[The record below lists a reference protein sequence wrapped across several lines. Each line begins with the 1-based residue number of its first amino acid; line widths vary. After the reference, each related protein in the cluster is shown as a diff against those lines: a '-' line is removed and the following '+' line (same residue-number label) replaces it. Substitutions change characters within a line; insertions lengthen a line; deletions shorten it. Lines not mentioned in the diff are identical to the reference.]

1 MYIYQEV
8 CCSGDEGTPVVERS
22 LVQVAVFQWEE
33 GSGSGISPVDE
44 CRESPTQ
51 GQGIGRAV
59 CVTHVHVLCVSCGCA
74 RIVCVMCVYMCCV
87 CHVGVYIHV
96 CVYVGAREIYKQI
109 VVTVC

>member
-22 LVQVAVFQWEE
+22 LEQVAVFQWEE

-59 CVTHVHVLCVSCGCA
+59 CVMYMYAHVW
-74 RIVCVMCVYMCCV
+74 VCT
-87 CHVGVYIHV
+87 
-96 CVYVGAREIYKQI
+96 CVYVG
-109 VVTVC
+109 VSG